1 VKTRL
6 ILVGTVIALIAFA
19 TAANAFYDAPSP
31 TKLEGIISD
40 FSPQSTTP
48 AGPYLVSGPW
58 SLQFQPS
65 GKADFDASLTMVRSD
80 LNIGA
85 FGGPDSQA
93 ARNFHTH
100 HVQVRGG
107 DVTVETVNGLTKV
120 TVTGTASVTSNGNQ
134 VFAGTTVRIEITGG
148 SALTLTNVK
157 LIFNT
162 PAAGHFTSEPYEGV
176 VTLP

>member
-1 VKTRL
+1 MKTRL
-6 ILVGTVIALIAFA
+6 ALSGVALIVVAFVL
-19 TAANAFYDAPSP
+19 TANAFDDSPGP

-48 AGPYLVSGPW
+48 NGPYVVSGPW
-58 SLQFQPS
+58 SLRFQPN
-65 GKADFDASLTMVRSD
+65 GKGDFDASLTMVRSD

-100 HVQVRGG
+100 HVQITNG
-107 DVTVETVNGLTKV
+107 DVTVETVNGVTKLTMTGTV
-120 TVTGTASVTSNGNQ
+120 FVTGSGNQ
-134 VFAGTTVRIEITGG
+134 MFPGSTARVEITGG
-148 SALTLTNVK
+148 SVLTLSNVK
-157 LIFNT
+157 LIFNA
-162 PAAGHFTSEPYEGV
+162 PASGHFTSEPYEGV